1 MNYIIYEG
9 DSAATTVGVERPRIL
24 TQNLNSTFILLKCH
38 FMTLLFQVTL
48 HEQTNKM
55 LKFYVLVLC
64 INSRGCLFI
73 DSHAY
78 NHKAINDDCLV
89 AKHTNQVK
97 IRKDLF

>member
-1 MNYIIYEG
+1 MLPSESKNKTFTSPLPHVILMNYIIYEG

-64 INSRGCLFI
+64 INSRGCLF
-73 DSHAY
+73 Y
-78 NHKAINDDCLV
+78 
-89 AKHTNQVK
+89 
-97 IRKDLF
+97 